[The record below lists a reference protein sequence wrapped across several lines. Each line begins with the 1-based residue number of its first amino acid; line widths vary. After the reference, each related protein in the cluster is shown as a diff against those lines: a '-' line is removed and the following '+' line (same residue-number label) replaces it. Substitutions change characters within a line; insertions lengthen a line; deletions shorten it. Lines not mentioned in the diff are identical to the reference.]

1 MPGVPDTTTFT
12 LADVVAAVLPSS
24 NDLQQ
29 CFDDSVDGAFDSA
42 HGPGNKSNLLQ
53 FRNYGNNIAAQNMVY
68 ITQTQISASG
78 ACSASRTV
86 KAWKGSNPSAVNNG
100 EKFWYNE
107 VVNGVD
113 QPGQPYNGAGEFN
126 FFGIFSGLNAASF
139 KLSSVGIVSN
149 KVFCSL
155 PSLTLTDVYWYQT
168 NSSTPETSF
177 DCYYS
182 SDIGNASNLKEG
194 DILYTDANLTT
205 PLAPQDEGQYQ
216 NPDGYYRFYQNGSS
230 ATTTYS
236 PYNTGCGD
244 GAAAVFTITGVP
256 GGGSAIGNGIIQE
269 IHGPWC

>member
-12 LADVVAAVLPSS
+12 LADVIAAVLPSS
-24 NDLQQ
+24 DDLQQ
-29 CFDDSVDGAFDSA
+29 CFHDSVDGAFDSA

-149 KVFCSL
+149 KVFCNL
-155 PSLTLTDVYWYQT
+155 PSKTLPDVSYVTGYSQ
-168 NSSTPETSF
+168 SGGYILSTPV
-177 DCYYS
+177 DYYYDS
-182 SDIGNASNLKEG
+182 SIGDAENLVPG

-205 PLAPQDEGQYQ
+205 PLG
-216 NPDGYYRFYQNGSS
+216 G
-230 ATTTYS
+230 
-236 PYNTGCGD
+236 NTGPEATLYLQWTGTSTSTDICQDSIGSP
-244 GAAAVFTITGVP
+244 GASIALTNSTNGVISSL
-256 GGGSAIGNGIIQE
+256 GCAYL
-269 IHGPWC
+269 